1 VLVIRYIEAVEPAT
15 QTGQTVMVFLGQ
27 RVVYQRSGL
36 KMTNERDFEIAS
48 LLPDRWYI
56 ILNKVDDDNFRMSA
70 YDTTNSPEVDEE
82 LMDAGFV
89 TQQGIIELLEN
100 DFERVLQAGL
110 ARISFSEMKQSVL
123 DDLDENDIEV
133 ELDEK
138 VTKLHDNVIKVDFGS
153 KQ

>member
-1 VLVIRYIEAVEPAT
+1 
-15 QTGQTVMVFLGQ
+15 MVFLGQ
-27 RVVYQRSGL
+27 KVVYQRSGL
-36 KMTNERDFEIAS
+36 KMTDERDFEIAS

-70 YDTTNSPEVDEE
+70 YDTTNSPESDDED
-82 LMDAGFV
+82 LMDAGYV
-89 TQQGIIELLEN
+89 TQQGIIELLES

-123 DDLDENDIEV
+123 DEIGENNIEI

>member
-1 VLVIRYIEAVEPAT
+1 
-15 QTGQTVMVFLGQ
+15 MVFLGQ

-70 YDTTNSPEVDEE
+70 YDTTNSSESDDED

-89 TQQGIIELLEN
+89 TQQGIIELLES

-133 ELDEK
+133 KLEEK
-138 VTKLHDNVIKVDFGS
+138 VTRLHDNVIKVDFGS

>member
-1 VLVIRYIEAVEPAT
+1 
-15 QTGQTVMVFLGQ
+15 
-27 RVVYQRSGL
+27 
-36 KMTNERDFEIAS
+36 MTNERDFEIAS

-123 DDLDENDIEV
+123 DELDENDIEI

-138 VTKLHDNVIKVDFGS
+138 VTKLHDNVIKIDFGS

>member
-1 VLVIRYIEAVEPAT
+1 
-15 QTGQTVMVFLGQ
+15 
-27 RVVYQRSGL
+27 
-36 KMTNERDFEIAS
+36 MTNERDFEIAS

-70 YDTTNSPEVDEE
+70 YDTTNSSESDDED

-89 TQQGIIELLEN
+89 TQQGIIELLES

-133 ELDEK
+133 KLEEK
-138 VTKLHDNVIKVDFGS
+138 VTRLHDNVIKVDFGS